1 MHRAFSHRIFSRH
14 IFARFAPLRSWL
26 AGRRKSIFMLSALL
40 LLTMLSA
47 DISLLQ
53 PRSGYDWRERV
64 IVLLPGVCALPAQ
77 LPPAPDLPSLAP
89 LPPPPRQWPTWP
101 DWLTCG
107 GAEALQNAQARALG
121 TFVDGYA
128 NTSTLTSTLNQA
140 LRQTPAEDDSP
151 EDNGGIP
158 FTIKALEAFSYAG
171 DSPTYTSSQTR
182 QPLADSAREL
192 DAQLQRWQ
200 RQFPHASF
208 DLIGHSLGGAV
219 AVYWAAA
226 IATPERLRAI
236 HSIITLDSPL
246 GGIPH
251 SIADALFAPFFG
263 PVAQDL
269 LAGSPAIALMA
280 HASGRWLTNTDA
292 ISSPIFT
299 ISNVRDLVVPF
310 LWASLPGATLS
321 IDDYGSDNSS
331 LNHGAI
337 LTSPAAM
344 AEIAQI
350 LAQEG
355 MPLVR

>member
-1 MHRAFSHRIFSRH
+1 MYPLRSRL
-14 IFARFAPLRSWL
+14 APLRAWL
-26 AGRRKSIFMLSALL
+26 ASQRKSLLVLSALL
-40 LLTMLSA
+40 VLTILSA
-47 DISLLQ
+47 DMSLLQ
-53 PRSGYDWRERV
+53 PRSGPDWRERV
-64 IVLLPGVCALPAQ
+64 IVLLPGVCALPAH
-77 LPPAPDLPSLAP
+77 LPPAPNLPSLAP
-89 LPPPPRQWPTWP
+89 LPPPPRQWPMWP

-107 GAEALQNAQARALG
+107 GEEAVQDAQARALD
-121 TFVDGYA
+121 TFVDGYV
-128 NTSTLTSTLNQA
+128 NTSTLTNALNQA
-140 LRQTPAEDDSP
+140 LHQTPAGEIGA
-151 EDNGGIP
+151 ENNEGIP
-158 FTIKALEAFSYAG
+158 FTIKAVEAFSYAG

-182 QPLADSAREL
+182 QPLADSARAL

-200 RQFPHASF
+200 RAFPHASF

-219 AVYWAAA
+219 AVYWAGA

-269 LAGSPAIALMA
+269 LAGSQAITLMA
-280 HASGRWLTNTDA
+280 RAPDRWLTSANTL
-292 ISSPIFT
+292 SSPIFT

-310 LWASLPGATLS
+310 LWASLPGAVLS
-321 IDDYGSDNSS
+321 VDDYGSDNSS
-331 LNHGAI
+331 LNHGAV

-344 AEIAQI
+344 GEIAQI
-350 LAQEG
+350 LAREG